1 MHLFIMLLLLFQ
13 EFQYD
18 RFINKSFFKNGMKL
32 KNPVLPF
39 GSICPGR
46 KIALLQTKWY
56 IVSMLQKFDIE
67 LLEGESCDFDTSY
80 PGHEI
85 VPATNDVQMR
95 YKARNSPIELRVR
108 HEC

>member
-1 MHLFIMLLLLFQ
+1 
-13 EFQYD
+13 
-18 RFINKSFFKNGMKL
+18 
-32 KNPVLPF
+32 
-39 GSICPGR
+39 
-46 KIALLQTKWY
+46 
-56 IVSMLQKFDIE
+56 MLQRYDIE

-95 YKARNSPIELRVR
+95 YRLRSSSTQLRVK